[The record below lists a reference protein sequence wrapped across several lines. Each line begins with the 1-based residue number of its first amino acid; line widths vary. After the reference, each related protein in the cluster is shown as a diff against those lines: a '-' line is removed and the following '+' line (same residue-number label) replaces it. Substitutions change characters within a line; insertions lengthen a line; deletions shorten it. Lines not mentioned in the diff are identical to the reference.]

1 LKSRLEPQS
10 NLSERR
16 PASRRRVLLPGLIV
30 YGNGA
35 YTCDCT
41 FRSLSVSGARI
52 AMTQHLELP
61 ERFYLINI
69 RDGLAYDAQL
79 VWRNGAEVG
88 VRFGSTVP
96 LVNNSDLVFG
106 RLKELWM
113 AKVPR

>member
-1 LKSRLEPQS
+1 MAEDDGSRSGPS
-10 NLSERR
+10 DHRS
-16 PASRRRVLLPGLIV
+16 ASRRRVLLPGLVV
-30 YGNGA
+30 YGNGT

-61 ERFYLINI
+61 ERFYLSNI
-69 RDGLAYDAQL
+69 RDGVAYDAQL

-88 VRFGSTVP
+88 VRFGSSVP
-96 LVNNSDLVFG
+96 LASNTDLVFG
-106 RLKELWM
+106 RLKELWL

>member
-1 LKSRLEPQS
+1 MKFRLEPQS

-16 PASRRRVLLPGLIV
+16 PASRRRVLLPGLVV

-41 FRSLSVSGARI
+41 LRSLSVSGARI

-61 ERFYLINI
+61 ARFYLINI

-79 VWRNGAEVG
+79 VWRNGADVG
-88 VRFGSTVP
+88 VRFDSSVP
-96 LVNNSDLVFG
+96 LTNNNDLVFG
-106 RLKELWM
+106 RLRDLWL

>member
-1 LKSRLEPQS
+1 LKFRMEPQS

-69 RDGLAYDAQL
+69 RDGLAYDARR
-79 VWRNGAEVG
+79 VWRNGVGVG
-88 VRFGSTVP
+88 VRFDSSVP
-96 LVNNSDLVFG
+96 LASNTDLVFG
-106 RLKELWM
+106 RLKDLWL